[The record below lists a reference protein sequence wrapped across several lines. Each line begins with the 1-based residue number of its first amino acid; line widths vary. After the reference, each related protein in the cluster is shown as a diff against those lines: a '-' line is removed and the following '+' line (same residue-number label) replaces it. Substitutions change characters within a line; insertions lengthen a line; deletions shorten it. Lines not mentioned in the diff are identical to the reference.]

1 MIVDAY
7 PDCSQCVTGQAGSC
21 AIPLLHFALVWKHH
35 MIVRKTGIRQRQFKH
50 DIQGWLAENGGVHIY
65 NERLGGWVET
75 MGCNRAG

>member
-1 MIVDAY
+1 
-7 PDCSQCVTGQAGSC
+7 
-21 AIPLLHFALVWKHH
+21 

-75 MGCNRAG
+75 MGWNGAG